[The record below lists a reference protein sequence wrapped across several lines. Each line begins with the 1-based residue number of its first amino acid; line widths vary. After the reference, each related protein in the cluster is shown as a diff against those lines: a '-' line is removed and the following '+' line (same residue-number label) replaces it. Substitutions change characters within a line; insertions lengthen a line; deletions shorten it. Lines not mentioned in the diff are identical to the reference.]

1 MWLKVEKLKYPK
13 IGEDLKP
20 ICLDLI
26 EKGFLD
32 DKNTLADIGEILDLM
47 SASEVCALA
56 HEHNIYKNEMG
67 EKLSK
72 KSDFSSAIIKLGN
85 KQKNLFFIFLPK
97 FKAFNENFNHSK
109 GKKASG

>member
-1 MWLKVEKLKYPK
+1 M
-13 IGEDLKP
+13 GKP
-20 ICLDLI
+20 LFIANI
-26 EKGFLD
+26 FTFTGFLD

-85 KQKNLFFIFLPK
+85 KQKNLFSYFSPNSKHSMKTSIIQRLVNVEVLSV
-97 FKAFNENFNHSK
+97 AFMIHK
-109 GKKASG
+109 LDQ